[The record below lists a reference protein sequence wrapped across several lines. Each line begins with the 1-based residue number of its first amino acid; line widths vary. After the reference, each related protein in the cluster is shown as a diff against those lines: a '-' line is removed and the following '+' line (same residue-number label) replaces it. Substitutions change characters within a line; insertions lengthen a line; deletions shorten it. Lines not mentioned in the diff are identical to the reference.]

1 MNIGPPPGIINSKK
15 IGKKKK
21 KNQSRKRGTVFDFDA
36 NPISQKRG
44 LASAVTEKEEG
55 GEKRGGWQQQP
66 DVNQEE

>member
-21 KNQSRKRGTVFDFDA
+21 KKNQSRKRGTAFDFDA

-44 LASAVTEKEEG
+44 LASALTEKE
-55 GEKRGGWQQQP
+55 
-66 DVNQEE
+66 